1 MRSHLEWGDFG
12 QWESTKEHKG
22 DLDSEGKLKVR
33 IVVRTANLWR
43 YQAVDLRPVGLCTD
57 SKQASGMNAYRS
69 LGVPVRTSADQPVGR
84 CAQRKGYA
92 PEVDS
97 VTTAVT
103 TNPHPRSLLL
113 VRVASS
119 EHLLATGLRPG
130 RLATSLSQFH
140 ADDEPSGKP

>member
-33 IVVRTANLWR
+33 IVVRAANLWR
-43 YQAVDLRPVGLCTD
+43 YQAVGLRPVGLCTD

-84 CAQRKGYA
+84 CAQSA
-92 PEVDS
+92 PPKLEVACCLAGS
-97 VTTAVT
+97 TRRHRVRRQGLFQCLAV
-103 TNPHPRSLLL
+103 P
-113 VRVASS
+113 
-119 EHLLATGLRPG
+119 
-130 RLATSLSQFH
+130 
-140 ADDEPSGKP
+140 